1 MVNIKKILSNII
13 GSVNTFTAEMI
24 TRYTPLPVFL
34 RQPQPFTITQASTYI
49 PLPRS
54 VGGVYNY
61 FRAPFT
67 WNDSESNSL
76 KIKQPCSMSAVM
88 SLQLNNSTSSDI
100 TFYAKV
106 QKNGQDL
113 DNVMTKQVKANQYAE
128 SFSLNCL
135 LNNLEY
141 GDVVSFMV
149 YSTSTSLVIT
159 RASTLLTFYGDNSEF
174 LKPIELM

>member
-13 GSVNTFTAEMI
+13 GSVNTFTSEMI
-24 TRYTPLPVFL
+24 TRYTPIPVCL
-34 RQPQPFTITQASTYI
+34 RQPAPFTITQASTYI
-49 PLPRS
+49 PMPR
-54 VGGVYNY
+54 GGNHAYNY
-61 FRAPFT
+61 FRAPFS

-76 KIKQPCSMSAVM
+76 KIKQPCSMSCVM
-88 SLQLNNSTSSDI
+88 SLQLNNSSSSDI

-106 QKNGQDL
+106 QKNGEDVESL
-113 DNVMTKQVKANQYAE
+113 MTKEIKANHYAE

-135 LNNLEY
+135 LPNLEY

-149 YSTSTSLVIT
+149 YSTSTSLVIQ
-159 RASTLLTFYGDNSEF
+159 RASILLTFYGDNSEF

>member
-1 MVNIKKILSNII
+1 MVNIKKILSDII

-24 TRYTPLPVFL
+24 TRYTPIPVFL

-49 PLPRS
+49 PLPR
-54 VGGVYNY
+54 GGNHVYNY
-61 FRAPFT
+61 FRAPFR

-88 SLQLNNSTSSDI
+88 SLQLNNPTSSDI
-100 TFYAKV
+100 SFYAKV

-113 DNVMTKQVKANQYAE
+113 ENLMNKVIKANNTD

-135 LNNLEY
+135 IGNLEY